1 MKKIFHL
8 NSVILILAT
17 LVAIELSVAPA
28 SSSDLEDFAKAM
40 KGTWILESTEII
52 GTVYKPP
59 EASGLMVFTDRYY
72 VVHTATPV
80 SAACETGEYQ
90 LVGTKVVGS
99 INSSISVNFPPGTE
113 GTITSTESQP
123 FESEVS
129 MVEDKFSFEPMPGF
143 PWIIEKD
150 KITVG
155 VPNVLLDT
163 WRRVEPG
170 GFDSAE
176 TIIAKVSQGVSVLES
191 RVLADGTVQNPSE
204 VTGLLVNTGRYF
216 LLHVVSKTEAVS
228 QIGEYEVIDLDRT
241 FNQKSWVSVNFPP
254 GSGTRIDLEPKT
266 FRHKLSVEDAKVS
279 YTVKELGAVWTL
291 MEDTGTT
298 TIPGMFTL
306 NWKKVEK
313 PEVPKGHFKF
323 EMFYNFVQD
332 YASKPEERPDGLYLV
347 STQNS
352 LLKARSFTFT
362 FDDGNIVSGTAI
374 FRGQHQE
381 LKVITDEKSIPIK
394 GVGTSYGLWEA
405 YDEYGNTIFRG
416 TYTGKDEIPFS
427 PDFKPVGFS
436 VEAEAVGQGEGL
448 YAGYL
453 FVGDVEA
460 RLGPDPEKPGEFVI
474 HGVGEG
480 VINKMAP
487 VTGVPVETSD
497 NVFFASF
504 SPGLNMI
511 SLPLKPRTS
520 YTARSF
526 AEYLGSTVVIKID
539 EKRQKFV
546 GFTLADPDDGFT
558 IEGGKGYIVN
568 MEEGKT
574 ITFVGAAWTN
584 TMPVEAAPPVI
595 SRDSAWAFIVS
606 GSIDEWDEQLC
617 VVTVKNL
624 RTGECVTAYVE
635 KDGYFSAV
643 FADLTRKSV
652 VQIGDDVE
660 VNVKDVKGDVIA
672 GPVQKRIT
680 RADIHQAFAKLHL
693 TIGEVIPQK
702 TVLLQNYPNPF
713 NPETWIPF
721 KLSQTSDVTIAIYD
735 IAGELVRVLHPGKKP
750 AGSYISADKAA
761 YWDGI
766 NESGEQVSSGVY
778 FYTLKA
784 EDFSATRRMVIL
796 K

>member
-1 MKKIFHL
+1 MCKKIFHL
-8 NSVILILAT
+8 NYVVLMLAT

-28 SSSDLEDFAKAM
+28 ISSDLEDFAKAM
-40 KGTWILESTEII
+40 KGTWVLESSEIA
-52 GTVYKPP
+52 GTLYKPP

-72 VVHTATPV
+72 VVHTATSV

-113 GTITSTESQP
+113 GTLTSTESQP

-143 PWIIEKD
+143 PWIVEKD

-155 VPNVLLDT
+155 VPGVLLDT

-170 GFDSAE
+170 GFGSAE
-176 TIIAKVSQGVSVLES
+176 TIV
-191 RVLADGTVQNPSE
+191 
-204 VTGLLVNTGRYF
+204 
-216 LLHVVSKTEAVS
+216 
-228 QIGEYEVIDLDRT
+228 
-241 FNQKSWVSVNFPP
+241 
-254 GSGTRIDLEPKT
+254 
-266 FRHKLSVEDAKVS
+266 AKVS

-291 MEDTGTT
+291 QEDMGTT

-313 PEVPKGHFKF
+313 PEIPRGHFKL

-347 STQNS
+347 STRES
-352 LLKARSFTFT
+352 LLEARSFAFT
-362 FDDGNIVSGTAI
+362 FDDGSVVLGTAT

-381 LKVITDEKSIPIK
+381 LKVITDEKGAPIK

-416 TYTGKDEIPFS
+416 TYTGNDEIPFS

-453 FVGDVEA
+453 FVGHVEA
-460 RLGPDPEKPGEFVI
+460 SLGPDPEKPGEVVI

-480 VINKMAP
+480 VINKMPPA
-487 VTGVPVETSD
+487 TGMPAETYD
-497 NVFFASF
+497 NVFFASL
-504 SPGLNMI
+504 SPGLNML

-526 AEYLGSTVVIKID
+526 AEYVGSTVVIKID
-539 EKRQKFV
+539 EKRQRFV
-546 GFTLADPDDGFT
+546 GFTLADPDDGFP

-568 MEEGKT
+568 MKEGKMVA
-574 ITFVGAAWTN
+574 FVGAAWTN
-584 TMPVEAAPPVI
+584 MLPVEAAPLEV

-606 GSIDEWDEQLC
+606 GPIYKWDGQPC

-624 RTGECVTAYVE
+624 RTGEYATDYVKE
-635 KDGYFSAV
+635 DGYFSAV

-652 VQIGDDVE
+652 VQTGDEVE
-660 VNVKDVKGDVIA
+660 VAVRNLKGEVIA
-672 GPVQKRIT
+672 GPIQKRIT
-680 RADIHQAFAKLHL
+680 KEDIHRVFTKLSL
-693 TIGEVIPQK
+693 TIGEIIPQK

-721 KLSQTSDVTIAIYD
+721 KLSQSADVTITIYN
-735 IAGELVRVLHPGKKP
+735 IAGELVRALHLGRKP
-750 AGSYISADKAA
+750 AGSYINSDKAA
-761 YWDGI
+761 YWDGR
-766 NESGEQVSSGVY
+766 NELGEQISSGVY
-778 FYTLKA
+778 FYNLKA
-784 EDFSATRRMVIL
+784 EDFSATRRMAIL